1 MNSTQQLAV
10 ATEALLSVDTGH
22 TWSMFFAPANP
33 LNSTYLPS
41 EPYYHDAKNNISTWK
56 RPFNYRQPAGD
67 PKEIARLLVA
77 QHIQEVREAARR
89 RAKEDRPLRQHR
101 VSDQWS
107 EVTTVQGR
115 TYYYNEKSGQ
125 ATWERP
131 AELEEGEDG
140 EEEEE
145 EEEGVEM
152 DEEDAEWMMQQMLDE
167 QEEAEAQQADEDEAE
182 RGEPEMVQP
191 EMSRDDRI
199 RSFREMLRE
208 GSLNVFGTWESQ
220 MSEFAKDR
228 RFHLVDSDA
237 ERQDLFDQACSE
249 LLASKNQ
256 SKGKNRGK
264 GESSRKRD
272 HSTEEH
278 STDPFGQLLI
288 EAVTKKMSFA
298 RFCQKHLKDPRY
310 LALKTSRE
318 REKRFLQHLDS
329 INTK

>member
-10 ATEALLSVDTGH
+10 AAEALMSVDTGH
-22 TWSMFFAPANP
+22 TWSMFFAPADPSN
-33 LNSTYLPS
+33 NMYLPS

-67 PKEIARLLVA
+67 PKEVARMLVA

-101 VSDQWS
+101 VNDQWS

-140 EEEEE
+140 EADEEP
-145 EEEGVEM
+145 EGIEM

-167 QEEAEAQQADEDEAE
+167 QEEAESPQLEEE
-182 RGEPEMVQP
+182 EEPEIVEP

-208 GSLNVFGTWESQ
+208 GSLNVFGTWEST
-220 MSEFAKDR
+220 
-228 RFHLVDSDA
+228 
-237 ERQDLFDQACSE
+237 
-249 LLASKNQ
+249 
-256 SKGKNRGK
+256 
-264 GESSRKRD
+264 RD
-272 HSTEEH
+272 TW
-278 STDPFGQLLI
+278 
-288 EAVTKKMSFA
+288 
-298 RFCQKHLKDPRY
+298 R
-310 LALKTSRE
+310 
-318 REKRFLQHLDS
+318 
-329 INTK
+329 